1 MWDEAIGKVPD
12 APWGVGPGSVR
23 GLDLNAH
30 ETELH
35 NEPLAYLVERGV
47 IGLFGLF
54 LMWFAMLRLCPRG
67 TQARAM
73 VLAYIF
79 GSFFRETAHYRHFWV
94 FLALALV
101 RAEQVRRE
109 SRELELVL
117 E

>member
-1 MWDEAIGKVPD
+1 MWVEAIGKFPD

-35 NEPLAYLVERGV
+35 NEPLAFLVERGV
-47 IGLFGLF
+47 IGLFGLL

-79 GSFFRETAHYRHFWV
+79 GSFFRETSHYRHFWV

-101 RAEQVRRE
+101 SAEQARRANPE
-109 SRELELVL
+109 PEIVFQ
-117 E
+117 